1 MHIKRCLFYLLV
13 SFSLIASGTVLSA
26 VLAESNLA
34 VPVPGGPTEGVTLFS
49 LFENVPSSKEV
60 LVREVPIGTK
70 CLVIR
75 PYGYVETYADNHNN
89 ISVLSSEIE
98 RDRDG
103 TAYITGKIRNLD
115 NERIDVIIVTFALFD
130 SEGNQIGNTYAN
142 LDYLEPKG
150 TWHFRSDP
158 VTLKDFAFDRF
169 ASVFTGSYSGQ

>member
-1 MHIKRCLFYLLV
+1 MHTKRVLLYLLV
-13 SFSLIASGTVLSA
+13 SFLLIASGTVLSA

-49 LFENVPSSKEV
+49 LLGNVPSSKEI
-60 LVREVPIGTK
+60 LVREIPIGTK
-70 CLVIR
+70 CLVKR
-75 PYGYVETYADNHNN
+75 PYGFVETYADNHNN
-89 ISVLSSEIE
+89 ISVTSSEIE

-103 TAYITGKIRNLD
+103 TTYVSGKIRNLD
-115 NERIDVIIVTFALFD
+115 NERIDFIVVTFALYD

-158 VTLKDFAFDRF
+158 ITLKDYAFYRF